1 MTELINVN
9 SRSYRLPSAPTIV
22 VCVDGCEQEYINQ
35 AIQAGK
41 APFLAELPA
50 FGSVLTGDCVVPS
63 FTNPNNL
70 SIVCGA
76 PPSVHGI
83 CGNFFFDQE
92 AKEEVL
98 MNDAK
103 YLRAPTIL
111 AEMARAGQRVAVVTA
126 KDKLRSL
133 LGHQLKGICFSAE
146 KADEVNLGEHG
157 IEDIVARV
165 GMPVPPVYSAELSEF
180 VFAAG
185 LSLLTHERPDLMYLS
200 TTDYVQHKYA
210 PGTPEA
216 NAFYAMMDDYFK
228 RYHDEGAV
236 VAITADHGMNAK
248 TDSIGRPNIVF
259 LQDLLDARYGAQFAR
274 VILPITD
281 PYVVHHGALG
291 SYATIYL
298 HDTERRRDVTDFL
311 AGIAG
316 VEAVLRARKLA
327 SGSKCLKIG

>member
-165 GMPVPPVYSAELSEF
+165 GMPVPPCTARSF
-180 VFAAG
+180 R
-185 LSLLTHERPDLMYLS
+185 SLFLPQDS
-200 TTDYVQHKYA
+200 
-210 PGTPEA
+210 
-216 NAFYAMMDDYFK
+216 
-228 RYHDEGAV
+228 RY
-236 VAITADHGMNAK
+236 
-248 TDSIGRPNIVF
+248 
-259 LQDLLDARYGAQFAR
+259 
-274 VILPITD
+274 
-281 PYVVHHGALG
+281 
-291 SYATIYL
+291 
-298 HDTERRRDVTDFL
+298 
-311 AGIAG
+311 
-316 VEAVLRARKLA
+316 
-327 SGSKCLKIG
+327 